1 MRYTISFLLATL
13 PMLAGA
19 EVPRVVT
26 DIVPVQAL
34 VAQVMGGLGAPV
46 LLLSKG
52 ADEHDFALRPSQ
64 SQALAEADLVV
75 WIGPG
80 LTPWLERALDGTGG
94 AQLALLSAAGTE
106 TRAYGAGNGA
116 EAHGAD
122 AHGAEEHGADAHG
135 AEAHGAEEHGAEAH
149 GADSGS
155 EGDAGHDH
163 AGVDP
168 HVWLDPGNAGVWLG
182 LIAAE
187 LARIDPANA
196 AVYASNA
203 ALAAKDLRGLDAQV
217 AAILAPVK
225 DQPFVAF
232 HDAYAYFIAHYGLQ
246 MVGALRE
253 GDAAAP
259 GAARIAAL
267 RDELAAGGVVCVF
280 PEAQHDP
287 AMLVQLV
294 EGTAVKL
301 GAAIDPVGSTLEP
314 GPQAYAAVL
323 TGLAQ
328 ALADCLRD

>member
-1 MRYTISFLLATL
+1 M
-13 PMLAGA
+13 
-19 EVPRVVT
+19 
-26 DIVPVQAL
+26 
-34 VAQVMGGLGAPV
+34 
-46 LLLSKG
+46 
-52 ADEHDFALRPSQ
+52 
-64 SQALAEADLVV
+64 
-75 WIGPG
+75 
-80 LTPWLERALDGTGG
+80 
-94 AQLALLSAAGTE
+94 
-106 TRAYGAGNGA
+106 
-116 EAHGAD
+116 
-122 AHGAEEHGADAHG
+122 
-135 AEAHGAEEHGAEAH
+135 
-149 GADSGS
+149 
-155 EGDAGHDH
+155 
-163 AGVDP
+163 
-168 HVWLDPGNAGVWLG
+168 
-182 LIAAE
+182 
-187 LARIDPANA
+187 
-196 AVYASNA
+196 
-203 ALAAKDLRGLDAQV
+203 
-217 AAILAPVK
+217 
-225 DQPFVAF
+225 AF